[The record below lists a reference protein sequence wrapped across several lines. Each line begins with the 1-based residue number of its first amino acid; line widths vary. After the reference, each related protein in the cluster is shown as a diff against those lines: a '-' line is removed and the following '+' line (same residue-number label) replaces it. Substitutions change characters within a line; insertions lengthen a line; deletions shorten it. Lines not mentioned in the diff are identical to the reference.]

1 MTAEEPRIT
10 HLRSVCQGPGT
21 TLSVCILFI
30 MFTTTL
36 QGRFEQSQ
44 FTHKDQQSVLIQGH
58 IASVKMPT
66 PKSDVPTLPLR
77 LPSVP
82 ALWAFSV
89 PSGDSSHRP
98 GVSRV
103 YMWLHRPLLG
113 RVTTVTRSCSPF
125 TPQII
130 LFVKARASKFASL
143 PRGHLWKLCLVFLN
157 WSVSMLI
164 STSYLK
170 NRMYLNF
177 LLWASTAFIFMS
189 FFILLC
195 NRMKV

>member
-1 MTAEEPRIT
+1 MLKVKILSTTSGRLTGTDSPNLHSITVSWARLPAQLIRKGLRRAAMTAEEPRIT

-143 PRGHLWKLCLVFLN
+143 PRGHL
-157 WSVSMLI
+157 
-164 STSYLK
+164 
-170 NRMYLNF
+170 
-177 LLWASTAFIFMS
+177 
-189 FFILLC
+189 
-195 NRMKV
+195 